1 MNRGIMRAMSEENL
15 ATVRRSYEAFARGDL
30 DATVADAD
38 PELVTF
44 RGYPDAA
51 TFHGPQGFMQA
62 VAEWV
67 ENFDDFSLKPEEFI
81 DANNEHVVVRVH
93 QSAVGAQS
101 GVPVE
106 EDFWFVHTLKAGK
119 LTRLDM
125 LVRKEEALRAA
136 GLSE

>member
-1 MNRGIMRAMSEENL
+1 MSVDARRCPWIWAPERLGCPTGSALISFLPLRMECVMNRGIMRAMSEENL

-51 TFHGPQGFMQA
+51 TFHGPEGFMQA

-93 QSAVGAQS
+93 QSAV
-101 GVPVE
+101 
-106 EDFWFVHTLKAGK
+106 
-119 LTRLDM
+119 
-125 LVRKEEALRAA
+125 
-136 GLSE
+136 